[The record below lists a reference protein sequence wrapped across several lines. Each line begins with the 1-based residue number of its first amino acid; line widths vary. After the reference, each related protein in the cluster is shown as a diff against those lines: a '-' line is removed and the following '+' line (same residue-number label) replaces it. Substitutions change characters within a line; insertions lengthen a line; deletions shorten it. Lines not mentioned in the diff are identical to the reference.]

1 MFFRIFVVAVMQYI
15 SSKDISNDVIYEN
28 IKNYSRLLFT
38 LKKINNIMNVRVRFA
53 PSPTGYLHVGG
64 LRTALYNYLFAKNQ
78 GGKCILRI
86 EDTDRTRFVENAQEN
101 LIKSLRWAGIEFDES
116 PEVGGDY
123 GPYIQSERFDLYKTY
138 CTQLIENGSAYYAF
152 DTSEELDAMRERQQ
166 KSGIAPKYD
175 RTVMRN
181 EFTLGKE
188 ETQRL
193 IDNNVQ
199 YCIRLKVP
207 MNEEIRFTDLIRGPI
222 SVIGRDVDDQIL
234 LKSDGFPTYHLANV
248 VDDHLMAI
256 THVIRGEEWLPS
268 TPKHILL
275 YKAFGWECPLFAHL
289 PLLLNKDK
297 TKLSKRQG
305 SVAVEDFAA
314 QGYFKEAFVNFIAL
328 LGWNPTADREIFSF
342 DELINTFNLEK
353 VNKSGA
359 VFDTQ
364 KLDWMNGQYLKS
376 LSNDYLV
383 ELIKPELAKYNFDN
397 HSNEYIGKVINL
409 LKERITFLK
418 DVPVFGNYMFEKPK
432 EFEPEY
438 LAKHWKDDTVTII
451 KPLID
456 ELKKANDWK
465 HETTHDITKK
475 YVEANGLKLK
485 DVIHP
490 LRLMITGKSVGAGM
504 FETMEILEKEE
515 CIARLD
521 GFLKDRK

>member
-1 MFFRIFVVAVMQYI
+1 
-15 SSKDISNDVIYEN
+15 
-28 IKNYSRLLFT
+28 
-38 LKKINNIMNVRVRFA
+38 MNVRVRFA

-86 EDTDRTRFVENAQEN
+86 EDTDRTRLVENAQAN

-116 PEVGGDY
+116 PEIGGDY
-123 GPYIQSERFDLYKTY
+123 GPYIQSERFDLYKKY
-138 CTQLIENGSAYYAF
+138 GMQLIENGTAYIAL

-166 KSGIAPKYD
+166 KAGIAPKYD

-193 IDNNVQ
+193 IDNGAT

-207 MNEEIRFTDLIRGPI
+207 ANEEIRFNDLIRGP
-222 SVIGRDVDDQIL
+222 VVVTGRDVDDQIL

-268 TPKHILL
+268 TPKHVLL
-275 YKAFGWECPLFAHL
+275 YQAFGWECPLFAHL

-297 TKLSKRQG
+297 SKLSKRQG

-328 LGWNPTADREIFSF
+328 LGWNPTADREIFTF
-342 DELINTFNLEK
+342 QELCDTFNLEK

-364 KLDWMNGQYLKS
+364 KLDWMNGQYLRS
-376 LSNDYLV
+376 LPLDYLV
-383 ELIKPELAKYNFDN
+383 ELLKPELANYDYAEVCDKYLG
-397 HSNEYIGKVINL
+397 EVINL

-418 DVPVFGNYMFEKPK
+418 DVLTFGNYMFEKPK
-432 EFEPEY
+432 EYEPTY
-438 LAKHWKDDTVTII
+438 IAKVWKDNTTTII
-451 KPLID
+451 TPLID
-456 ELKKANDWK
+456 ALRSADDFL
-465 HETTHDITKK
+465 HDTTHDITMK
-475 YVEANGLKLK
+475 YVDANGLKLK

-504 FETMEILEKEE
+504 FETMAVLGKDE
-515 CIARLD
+515 CIERLD
-521 GFLKDRK
+521 YFIKTKS

>member
-1 MFFRIFVVAVMQYI
+1 M
-15 SSKDISNDVIYEN
+15 S
-28 IKNYSRLLFT
+28 
-38 LKKINNIMNVRVRFA
+38 VRVRFA

-86 EDTDRTRFVENAQEN
+86 EDTDRTRLVENAQEN

-116 PEVGGDY
+116 PEIGGDF
-123 GPYIQSERFDLYKTY
+123 GPYIQSERFDLYKKY
-138 CTQLIENGSAYYAF
+138 GMQLVENGSAYYAF
-152 DTSEELDAMRERQQ
+152 DTSEELEAMRERQQ
-166 KSGIAPKYD
+166 KAGIAPKYD

-188 ETQRL
+188 ETQKL
-193 IDNNVQ
+193 ISNGMA

-207 MNEEIRFTDLIRGPI
+207 TSEEINFTDLIRGPV

-248 VDDHLMAI
+248 VDDHLMEI

-268 TPKHILL
+268 TPKHCLL
-275 YKAFGWECPLFAHL
+275 YKAFGWDSPFFAHL

-305 SVAVEDFAA
+305 SVAVEDFVA

-328 LGWNPTADREIFSF
+328 LGWNPTADREIFDF
-342 DELINTFNLEK
+342 NELIKTFNLEK

-364 KLDWMNGQYLKS
+364 KLDWMNSHYLRN
-376 LSNDYLV
+376 LPNPYLV
-383 ELIKPELAKYNFDN
+383 ELLKPEIAKYNFEEVCD
-397 HSNEYIGKVINL
+397 EYLGKVIEL

-418 DVPVFGNYMFEKPK
+418 DVPIFGNYMFEKPK
-432 EFEPEY
+432 EFEAEY
-438 LAKHWKDDTVTII
+438 LAKHWKENTTEII
-451 KPLID
+451 KPLV
-456 ELKKANDWK
+456 EKLRLASDWK
-465 HETTHDITKK
+465 HETTHNITKQ
-475 YVEANGLKLK
+475 YVEENGLKLK

-504 FETMEILEKEE
+504 FETMEILEKDK
-515 CIARLD
+515 CIERLD
-521 GFLKDRK
+521 YFIELKTKGKI